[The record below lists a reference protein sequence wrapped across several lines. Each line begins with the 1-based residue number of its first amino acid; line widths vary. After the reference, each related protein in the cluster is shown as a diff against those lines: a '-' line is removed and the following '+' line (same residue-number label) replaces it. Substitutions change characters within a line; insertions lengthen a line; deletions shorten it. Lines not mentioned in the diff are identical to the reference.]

1 MTRWDKILYSCFFFM
16 IAAIG
21 SLLGGSAEFP
31 KWIFFILIVLLI
43 LYVLNKDKIDKTFR
57 K

>member
-1 MTRWDKILYSCFFFM
+1 MNKWEKIIYACFFFL
-16 IAAIG
+16 IAVVG

-31 KWIFFILIVLLI
+31 KWIFIILIVMFI
-43 LYVLNKDKIDKTFR
+43 LYVLNRDKIDKTFR